1 MSLFTLY
8 CPVHAKRP
16 EHVLV
21 FDMSSGCVSAAVC
34 LRQIEQNPFVHR
46 CGEILLPDRGFR
58 AIAVRGL
65 STTFG

>member
-34 LRQIEQNPFVHR
+34 LRQIEQNLSF
-46 CGEILLPDRGFR
+46 
-58 AIAVRGL
+58 IAAARYFCLIEVRGL